1 MQHAWSYGQDMFYL
15 AVQRIE
21 YGHLSSGTMNV
32 VKELSPGIEVMSV
45 GFLTKLSPNEDISRD
60 GFKF

>member
-21 YGHLSSGTMNV
+21 YGHLYMSSGTMNV

-45 GFLTKLSPNEDISRD
+45 GFLTKLSPNARH
-60 GFKF
+60 